1 VADRHQRG
9 KKRIDVLLG
18 TRPWRTIE
26 WRDVDRIEK
35 RVRAEESDG
44 EGGITPRLEVIYF
57 RSGRRSIPAMSTIV
71 DFEALKQ
78 HVTEKAK
85 RRGIELV
92 LVEPQPMWHAPLI
105 TQLDE
110 L

>member
-1 VADRHQRG
+1 M
-9 KKRIDVLLG
+9 
-18 TRPWRTIE
+18 
-26 WRDVDRIEK
+26 DRIEK
-35 RVRAEESDG
+35 RIVPEHVDT
-44 EGGITPRLEVIYF
+44 EGGLLPHSERIYF
-57 RSGRRSIPAMSTIV
+57 RSGRRRIFVTSTIV

-110 L
+110 LW